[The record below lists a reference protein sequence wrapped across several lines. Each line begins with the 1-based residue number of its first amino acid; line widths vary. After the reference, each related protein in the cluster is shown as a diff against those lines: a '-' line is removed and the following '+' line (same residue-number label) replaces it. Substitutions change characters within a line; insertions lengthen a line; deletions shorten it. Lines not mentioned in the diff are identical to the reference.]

1 MTTVLVGTIIVM
13 TLLGALASWMLKLAS
28 DDSSLRAT
36 ATDWHLWAGGAG
48 YGLAAILNIWL
59 LRHLDLSVVLP
70 ATALTYLWTLVIARI
85 FLGEALT
92 LGKIA
97 GVGLIVGGVICIG
110 IG

>member
-28 DDSSLRAT
+28 DNSSLRAT
-36 ATDWHLWAGGAG
+36 VTDWHLWAGGAG

>member
-28 DDSSLRAT
+28 DNSSLRAT
-36 ATDWHLWAGGAG
+36 VTDWHLWAGGAG
-48 YGLAAILNIWL
+48 YGLAAIFNIWL